1 MLLILRSSAR
11 SSVLIAAVPESWPV
25 ALTPPV
31 ERLPP
36 APFPAPLV
44 PDPEPPPDEF
54 AVPSVL
60 VPGADEVDE
69 LLPVP
74 LRFPVRDG
82 EAGVGLFSV
91 PALLTPPD
99 ELIPGVPIADGAAAA
114 PAEGE
119 PPGAALPELAL
130 PAEPPAPPPAE
141 PPPEEPPPDEPP
153 ELWAIALKGIAKTA
167 ATEHAMI
174 VE

>member
-11 SSVLIAAVPESWPV
+11 SSELIAALPEPEGPL

-36 APFPAPLV
+36 APLPAPLV
-44 PDPEPPPDEF
+44 PDAEPPPDEF

-69 LLPVP
+69 LPPVL
-74 LRFPVRDG
+74 LRFPVPEG

-99 ELIPGVPIADGAAAA
+99 ELMPGVPIADGAAAA

-119 PPGAALPELAL
+119 PPGAALPELTL
-130 PAEPPAPPPAE
+130 PAEPPAPPAE
-141 PPPEEPPPDEPP
+141 PPLEEPP
-153 ELWAIALKGIAKTA
+153 ELWAIALKGIAKAA